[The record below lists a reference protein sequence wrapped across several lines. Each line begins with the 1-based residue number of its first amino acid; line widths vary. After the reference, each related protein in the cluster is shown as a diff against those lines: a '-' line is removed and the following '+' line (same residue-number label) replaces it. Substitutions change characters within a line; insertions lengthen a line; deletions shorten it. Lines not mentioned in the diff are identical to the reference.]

1 MTSLKFGV
9 VLNRIRLFPTLI
21 SNIKWLGSR
30 LPLKKK
36 VGYTG
41 RPKSNFL
48 LDYNLTYS
56 HENSNAKGNYRKW
69 ECNVS
74 FQVDL
79 GSKNLDYFHFRWFNI
94 MFVIFKISY
103 FQPSKIK
110 LVLGLIRFMV
120 LIE

>member
-1 MTSLKFGV
+1 MDTQKKSIFRPL
-9 VLNRIRLFPTLI
+9 
-21 SNIKWLGSR
+21 
-30 LPLKKK
+30 LKKK
-36 VGYTG
+36 VGFTG

-94 MFVIFKISY
+94 MSFVGVS
-103 FQPSKIK
+103 
-110 LVLGLIRFMV
+110 VT
-120 LIE
+120 